1 MRGWRNEEQQ
11 RMKPLLY
18 ILLIVIALIAIA
30 VGPSGTG
37 TPSKRPELSRTRNL
51 LCTVQ
56 TLWCEGMKPVLQ
68 KGDPQVT
75 VEFVRLSS
83 GEGLTRLRN
92 ERVNPQFDI

>member
-1 MRGWRNEEQQ
+1 
-11 RMKPLLY
+11 
-18 ILLIVIALIAIA
+18 
-30 VGPSGTG
+30 
-37 TPSKRPELSRTRNL
+37 
-51 LCTVQ
+51 
-56 TLWCEGMKPVLQ
+56 MKPVLQ